1 MQVFTT
7 PSRIIITCH
16 KWLSPALNKEV
27 EALGYKAV
35 RVFQTGVELQG
46 TMNDCIRLNLNLRCA
61 SQVMYSLK
69 AFTCNDPDELY
80 NQLVTIHWETLIDAD
95 GYFSVTSN
103 VFHPTIQT
111 NLFANL
117 RVKDAVVDRLRNE
130 TGKRP
135 STGSDFTG
143 AVVYLFWKHEEAE
156 IFLDTSGETLAK
168 HGYRKLPGKAP
179 MLEALAAATILSARW
194 DRTGPFINPMCGSGT
209 LAIEAAL
216 IATNR
221 CPGLMRENYSFMHIK
236 GYDQQ
241 VYLTAKKQLRE
252 QVKLPEGLKII
263 ASDISSPAIST
274 ARMNAAAAGVEDLI
288 EFEVCDFEKT
298 TIPES
303 ANGVIMF
310 NPEYGERL
318 GDEIE
323 LNATYARM
331 GDFLKNKC
339 RGYLGYVFTGN
350 MDLAKKIRLKPSRK
364 IEFYNATI
372 DCRLLEYELY
382 AGTKRTDKPAAE
394 TGSEKEEG

>member
-1 MQVFTT
+1 MEAFTT

-16 KWLSPALNKEV
+16 KWLSPALQAEVKE
-27 EALGYKAV
+27 LGYTVV
-35 RVFQTGVELQG
+35 RAFQTGVELSG
-46 TMNDCIRLNLNLRCA
+46 TVEDCIRLNLNLRCA

-80 NQLVTIHWETLIDAD
+80 NHLLTVEWETMIAPD

-117 RVKDAVVDRLRNE
+117 RVKDAIVDRMRDK

-135 STGSDFTG
+135 STGSELTG

-179 MLEALAAATILSARW
+179 MLEALAAATILSTKWNRAA
-194 DRTGPFINPMCGSGT
+194 PFINPMCGSGT
-209 LAIEAAL
+209 LAIEATL

-221 CPGLMRENYSFMHIK
+221 RPGLLRNHYAFMHIL
-236 GYDQQ
+236 GYQKEF
-241 VYLTAKKQLRE
+241 YEKERTRLEE
-252 QVKLPEGLKII
+252 QVKEVPGLRVI
-263 ASDISSPAIST
+263 ASDRSELAISIAKT
-274 ARMNAAAAGVEDLI
+274 NATAAGVENLVS
-288 EFEVCDFEKT
+288 FMVCDFEKT
-298 TIPES
+298 TIPQE

-331 GDFLKNKC
+331 GDFLKNQCK
-339 RGYLGYVFTGN
+339 GYTGYVFTGN
-350 MDLAKKIRLKPSRK
+350 LDLAKKIRLKPSRR
-364 IEFYNATI
+364 IEFFNATI

-382 AGTKRTDKPAAE
+382 AGTKREDKI
-394 TGSEKEEG
+394 TGLKSE

>member
-7 PSRIIITCH
+7 SSRIIITCH
-16 KWLSPALNKEV
+16 KWLSPALQKEV
-27 EALGYKAV
+27 TDLGFSVV
-35 RVFQTGVELQG
+35 RVFQTGVELTG
-46 TMNDCIRLNLNLRCA
+46 TVTDCIRLNLNLRCA

-69 AFTCNDPDELY
+69 AFTCNDPNELY
-80 NQLVTIHWETLIDAD
+80 DQLVTIEWETVIEPD

-117 RVKDAVVDRLRNE
+117 RVKDAVVDRMRAQ

-135 STGSDFTG
+135 ATGSALSG
-143 AVVYLFWKHEEAE
+143 AVVYLFWKNEEAE

-179 MLEALAAATILSARW
+179 MLEALAAATILSTKWNFKGA
-194 DRTGPFINPMCGSGT
+194 FVNPMCGSGT

-221 CPGLMRENYSFMHIK
+221 RPGLLREKYAFMHIK
-236 GYDQQ
+236 GYDAAVYVVEKEWLVKQIIQ
-241 VYLTAKKQLRE
+241 VA
-252 QVKLPEGLKII
+252 GLKII
-263 ASDISSPAIST
+263 ATDISSQAISVSKL
-274 ARMNAAAAGVEDLI
+274 NAAAAGVQDLI
-288 EFEVCDFEKT
+288 DFGVVDFEQT
-298 TIPES
+298 TVPEVTD
-303 ANGVIMF
+303 GVVMF

-331 GDFLKNKC
+331 GDFLKNNCK
-339 RGYLGYVFTGN
+339 GYTGYVFTGN
-350 MDLAKKIRLKPSRK
+350 LDLAKKIRLKPSRR
-364 IEFYNATI
+364 IEFFNATI

-382 AGTKRTDKPAAE
+382 AGTKRVDKP
-394 TGSEKEEG
+394 SE